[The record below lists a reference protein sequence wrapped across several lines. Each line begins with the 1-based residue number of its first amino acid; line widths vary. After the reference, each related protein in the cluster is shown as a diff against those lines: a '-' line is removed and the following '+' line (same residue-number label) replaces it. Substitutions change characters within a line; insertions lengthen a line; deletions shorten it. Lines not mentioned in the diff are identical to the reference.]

1 MNNSKKEEIKKR
13 LKNKIT
19 LKRLNSVYCRLKPSK
34 VHGVG
39 IFAIKDIPKGINPF
53 KDSYLG
59 QDGIV
64 LNKNNNDYKN
74 LDNEYKNLLEDY
86 HPTLGNKI
94 QYIPAFPNQ
103 LTWTDF
109 INYVY
114 DEQANLE
121 LLENGEWSVI
131 RLIKKGEELLENP
144 EKMFNSD
151 GSHKIYRVTNNQY
164 RTLS

>member
-1 MNNSKKEEIKKR
+1 MNNTKKQEIKNR
-13 LKNKIT
+13 LKHKMT
-19 LKRLNSVYCRLKPSK
+19 LKRLESVYCRLKPSK
-34 VHGVG
+34 IHGVG

-64 LNKNNNDYKN
+64 LNKKNMDYQK
-74 LDNEYKNLLEDY
+74 LDDKYKKLLEDY
-86 HPTLGNKI
+86 HPTLGNNI

-103 LTWTDF
+103 ISWTDF

-121 LLENGEWSVI
+121 LLENGKWNTK
-131 RLIKKGEELLENP
+131 RLIKSGEELLENP
-144 EKMFNSD
+144 NELFNPN
-151 GSHKIYRVTNNQY
+151 GSHKIYRVKNGLY
-164 RTLS
+164 RNIV